1 MPKFAPKVLD
11 GTRAPRADRLDDMRA
26 MADAQP
32 EMPSAMPKVD
42 GTVYLSPFP
51 SYRVQISAPA
61 DLVDPV
67 TGRKTLGRPVTA
79 LFVEGRYVNNAR
91 DPRKM
96 YESVDKDGKP
106 VKLTMREWIDE
117 TLQKNSRFGRP
128 GSGSDFWL
136 AEEAVRMTQ
145 AAAKANATATL
156 KRLAAE
162 RPDEFKALVA
172 EIAQGDATDQ
182 TMPAP
187 PSA

>member
-32 EMPSAMPKVD
+32 EAPSVMPKVD

-51 SYRVQISAPA
+51 SYCVQITAPA

-67 TGRKTLGRPVTA
+67 TGRKTVGRPVKA
-79 LFVEGRYVNNAR
+79 LFQEGRYVNNAR
-91 DPRKM
+91 DPKVRKH
-96 YESVDKDGKP
+96 
-106 VKLTMREWIDE
+106 IDDVM
-117 TLQKNSRFGRP
+117 QSNSRFGRP
-128 GSGSDFWL
+128 GSGADFWL

-182 TMPAP
+182 VMPP
-187 PSA
+187 PGGAA

>member
-32 EMPSAMPKVD
+32 EMPSVMPKVD

-51 SYRVQISAPA
+51 SYCVQITAPA

-67 TGRKTLGRPVTA
+67 TGRKTVGRPVKA
-79 LFVEGRYVNNAR
+79 LFQEGRYVNNAR
-91 DPRKM
+91 DPKVRKH
-96 YESVDKDGKP
+96 
-106 VKLTMREWIDE
+106 IDDVM
-117 TLQKNSRFGRP
+117 QSNSRFGRP

>member
-51 SYRVQISAPA
+51 SYCVQITAPA

-67 TGRKTLGRPVTA
+67 TGRKTVGRPVKA
-79 LFVEGRYVNNAR
+79 LFQEGRYVNNAR
-91 DPRKM
+91 DPKVRKH
-96 YESVDKDGKP
+96 
-106 VKLTMREWIDE
+106 IDDVM
-117 TLQKNSRFGRP
+117 QSNSRFGRP
-128 GSGSDFWL
+128 GSGADFWL

-187 PSA
+187 PGA

>member
-51 SYRVQISAPA
+51 SYCVQITAPA

-67 TGRKTLGRPVTA
+67 TGRKTVGRPVKA
-79 LFVEGRYVNNAR
+79 LFQEGRYVNNAR
-91 DPRKM
+91 DPKVRKH
-96 YESVDKDGKP
+96 
-106 VKLTMREWIDE
+106 IDDVM
-117 TLQKNSRFGRP
+117 QSNSRFGRP

-187 PSA
+187 PGA